1 MNRRDSEIGPAR
13 STYRNVIDV
22 VQARVRAKGREIE
35 SRLLNRVGPRCR
47 AVVVVGI
54 VTWAAMEPSGI
65 AWATKGLIANGG
77 AADTV
82 TLFDTATGSTIA
94 IEYPFFKKPRWVAI
108 TDDGRFA
115 GVTNAAGKTITWLD
129 VRDRSAPVVLG
140 KTFVDANPKG
150 IAIRGSIAVV
160 ALDNPAAGSMD
171 SVKVIA
177 IGGLPSIPRE
187 TEVISLDLGADA
199 NPEGVA
205 LTPDGRFGLITR
217 AGFKKLAYVDL
228 TGLAPA
234 LLAGGTKV
242 AAGAFGITVTLDGT
256 KALVTN
262 KTGGTLSVIDLTGLP
277 VAPGPAAV
285 TTLAVGD
292 APGAVAVTPDGRT
305 AVIAEAGSSDAARIV
320 DLSALTSTTVSL
332 ASPTAADPDP
342 FGVAIM
348 AGPGGPQAAITDTA
362 AGTVSIVDLAT
373 QTVVKTIDAGPG
385 PQGLAMFPVNAPKAR
400 LSTVSSSGAVPFPA
414 TFDGTKSTDRDGVI
428 VSYTFTFGDGTSV
441 TGPVPIVTHTYTAVG
456 KFTASLVVT
465 DDDGAPSAAVLT
477 SVQVAPNKSPK
488 AALKASETTGKAP
501 FLVTFDASR
510 SSDSDGT
517 IASYT
522 FTFGDGSSVTT
533 SNPVMAH
540 TYVLAGKYTAA
551 VVSTDNGGAASS
563 PATAGV
569 EAKAN
574 KPPTAAFRAQPSA
587 GTAPLTVTFTDQS
600 KDSDGQVVAVR
611 WDFGDGATSTERNP
625 THLYAAPGKF
635 LVTQTATD
643 DNGATAAKTGK
654 VEVRAK

>member
-1 MNRRDSEIGPAR
+1 MSWFVNRIW
-13 STYRNVIDV
+13 
-22 VQARVRAKGREIE
+22 
-35 SRLLNRVGPRCR
+35 PRCR
-47 AVVVVGI
+47 AIVVVGI
-54 VTWAAMEPSGI
+54 VACAVIEPSGM
-65 AWATKGLIANGG
+65 AWAAKGLVANGG

-82 TLFDTATGSTIA
+82 TLFDVVTGSTIT

-115 GVTNAAGKTITWLD
+115 GVTNGDGKTITWLD
-129 VRDRSAPVVLG
+129 LRDRSAPVVLG

-150 IAIRGSIAVV
+150 IAIRGSVAVV
-160 ALDNPAAGSMD
+160 ALDNPVAGSMD

-187 TEVISLDLGADA
+187 TEVTSLDLGADA

-217 AGFKKLAYVDL
+217 GGVKTLAYVDL
-228 TGLAPA
+228 TGLVPA

-242 AAGAFGITVTLDGT
+242 ATGAFGITVTPDGT
-256 KALVTN
+256 KALVTK
-262 KTGGTLSVIDLTGLP
+262 KTGGTLSIVDLTGLP
-277 VAPGPAAV
+277 VVPGPAAV
-285 TTLAVGD
+285 TTFAVGD
-292 APGAVAVTPDGRT
+292 SPGAVAVTPDGRT

-320 DLSALTSTTVSL
+320 DLSALTSTSVSL
-332 ASPTAADPDP
+332 ATPTAADPEP

-348 AGPGGPQAAITDTA
+348 AGPNGPQAAIADTA
-362 AGTVSIVDLAT
+362 AGTVSIVDLT
-373 QTVVKTIDAGPG
+373 SQTVVKTIDAGPG
-385 PQGLAMFPVNAPKAR
+385 PQGLVMFPVNAPKAR
-400 LSTVSSSGAVPFPA
+400 LSVMSNSGAAPFAA
-414 TFDGTKSTDRDGVI
+414 TFDGTKSADRDGVI

-441 TGPVPIVTHTYTAVG
+441 TSPVPIVTHTYTTVG
-456 KFTASLVVT
+456 KFIASLVVT
-465 DDDGAPSAAVLT
+465 DDDGAPSVAVLT
-477 SVQVAPNKSPK
+477 SVQVEPNKPPK

-533 SNPVMAH
+533 SNPVVSH
-540 TYVLAGKYTAA
+540 TYVSAGKYTAG
-551 VVSTDNGGAASS
+551 VVSTDNAGAASS

-587 GTAPLTVTFTDQS
+587 GTAPLIVTFTDQS

-625 THLYAAPGKF
+625 THLYTAPGKF
-635 LVTQTATD
+635 VVTLTATD
-643 DNGATAAKTGK
+643 DNGATAEKTGK

>member
-1 MNRRDSEIGPAR
+1 MSWF
-13 STYRNVIDV
+13 V
-22 VQARVRAKGREIE
+22 
-35 SRLLNRVGPRCR
+35 NRVWPRCR
-47 AVVVVGI
+47 AIVVVGI
-54 VTWAAMEPSGI
+54 VAWAVMEPSGI
-65 AWATKGLIANGG
+65 AWAAKGLVANGG

-82 TLFDTATGSTIA
+82 TLFDSATGSAIT

-115 GVTNAAGKTITWLD
+115 GVTNGAGKTITWLD
-129 VRDRSAPVVLG
+129 LRDRSAPVVLG

-150 IAIRGSIAVV
+150 IAIKGSVAVV
-160 ALDNPAAGSMD
+160 ALDNPVAGSMD

-177 IGGLPSIPRE
+177 IGGLPGIPRE
-187 TEVISLDLGADA
+187 TEVTSLDLGADA

-217 AGFKKLAYVDL
+217 GGVKKLAYVAL

-242 AAGAFGITVTLDGT
+242 ATGAFGVTVTPDGT

-262 KTGGTLSVIDLTGLP
+262 KTGGTLSIVYLTSLP
-277 VAPGPAAV
+277 AVPGPAAV
-285 TTLAVGD
+285 TTFAVGD
-292 APGAVAVTPDGRT
+292 SPGAVAVTPDGRI

-332 ASPTAADPDP
+332 ATPTAANPDP

-348 AGPGGPQAAITDTA
+348 AGPSGPQAAIADTA
-362 AGTVSIVDLAT
+362 AGTVSIVDLT
-373 QTVVKTIDAGPG
+373 SQTVWTIDAGPG
-385 PQGLAMFPVNAPKAR
+385 PQGLAMFPVKAPKAG
-400 LSTVSSSGAVPFPA
+400 LSTVSSSGAVPFAA
-414 TFDGTKSTDRDGVI
+414 TFDGTKSTDRDGAI
-428 VSYTFTFGDGTSV
+428 VSYTFAFGDGTSV
-441 TGPVPIVTHTYTAVG
+441 TSTVPIVTHTYTTVG
-456 KFTASLVVT
+456 KFIASLVVT
-465 DDDGAPSAAVLT
+465 DDDGAPSTAVLT
-477 SVQVAPNKSPK
+477 SVEVAANKPPK
-488 AALKASETTGKAP
+488 AALKASQTTGKAP
-501 FLVTFDASR
+501 ILVTFDASR
-510 SSDSDGT
+510 SKDSDGT

-533 SNPVMAH
+533 SNPVVTH
-540 TYVLAGKYTAA
+540 TYVSAGKYTAG
-551 VVSTDNGGAASS
+551 VVTTDNAGGASS

-569 EAKAN
+569 EAIGN

-587 GTAPLTVTFTDQS
+587 GTAPLPVTFTDQS

-625 THLYAAPGKF
+625 MHLYAAPGKF
-635 LVTQTATD
+635 VVTLTATD
-643 DNGATAAKTGK
+643 DNGATAEKTGK